1 MQKDELRARKEMLE
15 LLKSTKDIDTYA
27 ASIVR
32 LIPGIDAMYA
42 LECTKNS
49 IGTIEEEDFIDF
61 EDDSTYEII
70 RNIEEG
76 EEIFKK
82 MQYGQEFAILNKKIE
97 FDIDIEDCRKI
108 KVYGKNRYLK
118 S

>member
-1 MQKDELRARKEMLE
+1 MQKDELRGRKEMLE
-15 LLKSTKDIDTYA
+15 ILKPTKDIDTYA

-32 LIPGIDAMYA
+32 LIPGVNTMFAI
-42 LECTKNS
+42 ECTKNS
-49 IGTIEEEDFIDF
+49 IGTIEEENFIDF

-82 MQYGQEFAILNKKIE
+82 MQHGQEFAIINKKIE
-97 FDIDIEDCRKI
+97 FGIDIEDCRKM
-108 KVYGKNRYLK
+108 KVFGKNRYLK